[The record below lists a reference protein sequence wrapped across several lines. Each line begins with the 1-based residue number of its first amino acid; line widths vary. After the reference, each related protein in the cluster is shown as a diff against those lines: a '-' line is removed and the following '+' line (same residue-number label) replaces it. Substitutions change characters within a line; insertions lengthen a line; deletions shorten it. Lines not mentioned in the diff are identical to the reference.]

1 MARINI
7 RGLKAEIAAKGYK
20 IVKPAV
26 EARAKLELDKAKNQ
40 LINDFENHVVTKEIE
55 GGAGASNSSNTLGG
69 YGNLFTFIGF
79 DSSADPISPLRSL
92 LARSIQIQSLRK
104 KTNELSF
111 ILKFSVPTKEQ
122 IAAVTP
128 SPWSTE
134 SWVNA
139 VERGMSG
146 LGKYLYSNDPNR
158 FSTSRSK
165 GGIEAKFDVRSG
177 QSSKPIDYMSGIL
190 TRMLKNIESNL
201 KRI

>member
-1 MARINI
+1 MARINM

-26 EARAKLELDKAKNQ
+26 EARARAELDKAKNQ
-40 LINDFENHVVTKEIE
+40 LLNDFDQHAVTQEVQS
-55 GGAGASNSSNTLGG
+55 GPSSSNNSNTLGG

-92 LARSIQIQSLRK
+92 LARSIEIQSLRK

-111 ILKFSVPTKEQ
+111 VLKFSVPTKEQ

-146 LGKYLYSNDPNR
+146 LGKYLYSNDSNR
-158 FSTSRSK
+158 FKTSRSR
-165 GGIEAKFDVRSG
+165 GGIEAQFDVRSA
-177 QSSKPIDYMSGIL
+177 QNSRPIDYMTGIL
-190 TRMLKNIESNL
+190 KRMLKNIENNL

>member
-1 MARINI
+1 M

-20 IVKPAV
+20 IVKPVV
-26 EARAKLELDKAKNQ
+26 EARAKLELDKAKNE
-40 LINDFENHVVTKEIE
+40 LLNDFDSHAVTKEIQ
-55 GGAGASNSSNTLGG
+55 GGAGASNDSNTLGG

-79 DSSADPISPLRSL
+79 NSSADPISPLRSL

-104 KTNELSF
+104 KNNELSF
-111 ILKFSVPTKEQ
+111 VLKFSVPTKEE

-158 FSTSRSK
+158 FSTSRSR
-165 GGIEAKFDVRSG
+165 GGIEAKFDVRSA
-177 QSSKPIDYMSGIL
+177 QSSKPVDYMTGIL
-190 TRMLKNIESNL
+190 KRMLKNIESNL

>member
-1 MARINI
+1 MARINM

-26 EARAKLELDKAKNQ
+26 EARAKLELERAKKE
-40 LINDFENHVVTKEIE
+40 LLNDFNDHEVTKEIE
-55 GGAGASNSSNTLGG
+55 GGAGAKNSSNTLGG

-79 DSSADPISPLRSL
+79 SSSADPISPIRSL
-92 LARSIQIQSLRK
+92 LARSIEIKSLRK
-104 KTNELSF
+104 KPNQLSF
-111 ILKFSVPTKEQ
+111 ILKFSVPTKEE

-158 FSTSRSK
+158 FITSRSR
-165 GGIEAKFDVRSG
+165 GGIQAEFDIRSA
-177 QSSKPIDYMSGIL
+177 QSSRPADYMTGIL
-190 TRMLKNIESNL
+190 KRMLKNIESNL

>member
-1 MARINI
+1 MAKINI

-158 FSTSRSK
+158 FSTSRSR
-165 GGIEAKFDVRSG
+165 GGIEAKFDVRSA
-177 QSSKPIDYMSGIL
+177 QNSKPIDYMTGIL

>member
-26 EARAKLELDKAKNQ
+26 EARARAELDKAKNQ
-40 LINDFENHVVTKEIE
+40 LLNDFDQHVVTQEVQ
-55 GGAGASNSSNTLGG
+55 GGASSSNNSNTLGG

-92 LARSIQIQSLRK
+92 LARSIEIRSLRK

-111 ILKFSVPTKEQ
+111 VLKFSVPTKEQ

-146 LGKYLYSNDPNR
+146 LGKYLYSNDSNR
-158 FSTSRSK
+158 FKTSRSR
-165 GGIEAKFDVRSG
+165 GGIEAQFDVRSA
-177 QSSKPIDYMSGIL
+177 QSSRPIDYMTGIL
-190 TRMLKNIESNL
+190 KRMLKNIESNL

>member
-1 MARINI
+1 MARINM

-40 LINDFENHVVTKEIE
+40 LLNDFDSHEVTKEIQ
-55 GGAGASNSSNTLGG
+55 GGAGAKNSSNTLGG

-79 DSSADPISPLRSL
+79 DGSADPISPLRSL

-104 KTNELSF
+104 KSNELSF
-111 ILKFSVPTKEQ
+111 ILKFSVPTKEE

-158 FSTSRSK
+158 FTTSRSR
-165 GGIEAKFDVRSG
+165 GGIQAEFDIRSS
-177 QSSKPIDYMSGIL
+177 QSSKPVDYMTGIL
-190 TRMLKNIESNL
+190 KRMLKNIESNL